1 MSSLP
6 LIIIHFFYS
15 AVANLINGST
25 AQWPHFDLQQVKTLT
40 RVLLWQS
47 PRSVTWFLTVKIG
60 CFFFF
65 SFFLKCA
72 PQQMMGSVKQRSP
85 VENLKTQP
93 ELKWLRLS
101 LLSLQSETRTAE
113 SMAVKKAVDDRDLR
127 GALCVFRWWMLYFSA
142 VMKECVHH
150 GRSILFRGNRTA
162 CVLRARGGRW
172 MVVV

>member
-150 GRSILFRGNRTA
+150 GRSILFQGNRTA